1 VVAAFLMLAFSRFA
15 FNRKT
20 NHHFNKNLDAQ
31 SGSAET
37 VSRNSGIEGTKFI
50 GLNRPFFDF

>member
-1 VVAAFLMLAFSRFA
+1 MPAFSRFA
-15 FNRKT
+15 LNRKT

-31 SGSAET
+31 RGFIGT
-37 VSRNSGIEGTKFI
+37 DSRNSEIEGTKFI